1 MVGTRGFEPRY
12 TCSKC
17 KRKYLLSLSWS
28 RQCLN
33 AALPI
38 CLDSHMA
45 PPAGLEP
52 TLSESKSDMLP
63 LHNGGIKTRRI
74 TLLSYPLDDTRNRS
88 HNRIWTDNLKIKPLV
103 AVCVYLVR
111 VEGLEPPA
119 SCSQSRQSTT
129 DLHPDINK
137 TLFLNKRQRLI
148 SLFQNTCCMS
158 LL

>member
-1 MVGTRGFEPRY
+1 
-12 TCSKC
+12 
-17 KRKYLLSLSWS
+17 
-28 RQCLN
+28 
-33 AALPI
+33 
-38 CLDSHMA
+38 MA

-74 TLLSYPLDDTRNRS
+74 TLLSYPLDDTRKSS
-88 HNRIWTDNLKIKPLV
+88 HNRTRTDNSKIKSLI

-137 TLFLNKRQRLI
+137 ALTLYHRFSIIKW
-148 SLFQNTCCMS
+148 FCCMS
-158 LL
+158 LYFSERSDKNEQTPPQYLPMVPDTGLEPVTPTV

>member
-1 MVGTRGFEPRY
+1 
-12 TCSKC
+12 
-17 KRKYLLSLSWS
+17 
-28 RQCLN
+28 
-33 AALPI
+33 
-38 CLDSHMA
+38 MA

-74 TLLSYPLDDTRNRS
+74 TLLSYLLDDTRKSS
-88 HNRIWTDNLKIKPLV
+88 HNRTRTDNSKIKSLI

-137 TLFLNKRQRLI
+137 TLTLYYRFSIIKW
-148 SLFQNTCCMS
+148 FCCMS
-158 LL
+158 LYYLWKEWQNWTNTTTIFAHGARYWARTSDPILVRDVR